1 MRSDYEAAE
10 RLARG
15 IPLREAL
22 DSSSADAWTALDL
35 GVRILAYEAPGL
47 HPSCDRVD
55 GRRLRWNWDAPLPS
69 VNWSRTPPD
78 ESLLAVALCHPDGR
92 IREAALEWVGRSP
105 ALRPLLV
112 VRCADWVG
120 PVRDRARALF
130 SEVPGR
136 ELPPL
141 SALVL
146 RLTRRGHGDFARQ
159 RLERAL
165 RDGAAEDVVALLTSE
180 DRATRRFAYRI
191 AVDRGLLAPATLART
206 AAAASDDVRVQTL
219 CAEAAIAGMRDGA
232 YDEVLGPLLSARSP
246 QVRSAGVTALRRAG
260 RQGEAAPFL
269 ADRSGVVRACA
280 RYVLR
285 QGGIDPLPL
294 YRSMCADP
302 AARPA
307 APAGLGECGARA
319 DAPALWSL
327 VTHPVPA
334 VRVHAVNGLRALDAV
349 RHTQLRPLL
358 DDPSPAVVR
367 AVTQALLPDADRIP
381 HEWLLAR
388 TGADRPRALRVAA
401 ERLLRAHV
409 RATVRQRWPA
419 G

>member
-1 MRSDYEAAE
+1 MSSDYETAE

-22 DSSSADAWTALDL
+22 DTSSAEAWTALDL
-35 GVRILAYEAPGL
+35 GVRILSYEAPGL
-47 HPSCDRVD
+47 LPSHDWAD
-55 GRRLRWNWDAPLPS
+55 GRRLRWSWDAPLPS

-78 ESLLAVALCHPDGR
+78 EPLLAVALCHPDGR
-92 IREAALEWVGRSP
+92 IRKAALEWVPRSP

-112 VRCADWVG
+112 VRCADWAG

-130 SEVPGR
+130 SEIPDR

-141 SALVL
+141 TALAL
-146 RLTRRGHGDFARQ
+146 RLSRREQGDFARQ
-159 RLERAL
+159 RLDRAL
-165 RDGAAEDVVALLTSE
+165 REGPAEDVVALLTGE
-180 DRATRRFAYRI
+180 DRATRRFVYRI

-206 AAAASDDVRVQTL
+206 AAAASDDVRIQTL

-232 YDEVLGPLLSARSP
+232 YDEVLGSLLSARTP
-246 QVRSAGVTALRRAG
+246 RVRAAGVTALRRAG
-260 RQGEAAPFL
+260 RQGEAAAFL

-302 AARPA
+302 AACPA
-307 APAGLGECGARA
+307 APAGLGECGTRE

-327 VTHPVPA
+327 VTHSVPA
-334 VRVHAVNGLRALDAV
+334 VRVHAVTGLRALDAV
-349 RHTQLRPLL
+349 RHEQLLPLL

-381 HEWLLAR
+381 HEWLLVR
-388 TGADRPRALRVAA
+388 TGADRSRALRVAA

-409 RATVRQRWPA
+409 RATVRQRRPT

>member
-1 MRSDYEAAE
+1 MGSDYEAAE

-22 DSSSADAWTALDL
+22 DTSSAEAWTALDL
-35 GVRILAYEAPGL
+35 GVRVLAWTTPGL
-47 HPSCDRVD
+47 LPSHDWAD
-55 GRRLRWNWDAPLPS
+55 SRRLRWSRDAQLPS
-69 VNWSRTPPD
+69 VKWSRTPPD
-78 ESLLAVALCHPDGR
+78 EPLLAVALCHPDGR
-92 IREAALEWVGRSP
+92 IREAALEWAARSP
-105 ALRPLLV
+105 ALRPLLA
-112 VRCADWVG
+112 VRCADWAG

-130 SEVPGR
+130 SEIPGR
-136 ELPPL
+136 QLPPL
-141 SALVL
+141 TALVL
-146 RLTRRGHGDFARQ
+146 RLSRRDQGKFARE
-159 RLERAL
+159 RLDRVL
-165 RDGAAEDVVALLTSE
+165 REGPAEDVAALLTSE

-191 AVDRGLLAPATLART
+191 AVDRGLLAPAALART
-206 AAAASDDVRVQTL
+206 AAAASDDVRIQTL

-232 YDEVLGPLLSARSP
+232 HDEVLGPLLSARSP

-260 RQGEAAPFL
+260 RQGEAAVFL

-294 YRSMCADP
+294 YRSMCAAP

-307 APAGLGECGARA
+307 APAGLGECGTRE

-334 VRVHAVNGLRALDAV
+334 VRVHAVTGLRALDV
-349 RHTQLRPLL
+349 VGYEQLRPLL

-381 HEWLLAR
+381 HEWLLVR

-401 ERLLRAHV
+401 ERLLRAHL
-409 RATVRQRWPA
+409 RATVRQWRPT